1 MEAGCVA
8 DSMAVAEKE
17 AEAAATAAA
26 VSGAGQMEAKTA
38 ATREEAEE
46 PVEAVARARASW
58 VVLKAEWVAAMGVVA
73 LRARAVE
80 VPVAE
85 ARAA

>member
-1 MEAGCVA
+1 MEAGCVV

-17 AEAAATAAA
+17 DSMAAV
-26 VSGAGQMEAKTA
+26 VSGAGQRGAKTA
-38 ATREEAEE
+38 ATKEEAEV